1 MLRTFPRL
9 RIHSI
14 FVHNRKHHTYGVL
27 WHKLLILELLNL

>member
-14 FVHNRKHHTYGVL
+14 FVHNRKHRTYGALCLVA
-27 WHKLLILELLNL
+27 

>member
-14 FVHNRKHHTYGVL
+14 FVHNRKPRTYGALCLVA
-27 WHKLLILELLNL
+27 